1 MTDGLKPVG
10 IELVAEGAP
19 AFTNA
24 VGKASTSLTA
34 FERAGK
40 AASAALGGLD
50 QIVIGALRRIGELGI
65 NALVRAG
72 RELIQFG
79 VNTLQAAAQG
89 SHLNTTLDT
98 LGNRLLSI
106 IRFNIDPLLNQ
117 FDSLVQKSTPAIEGW
132 VSFLSQKFS
141 ELGQN
146 ALTWGENVSGQ
157 FAQGIYDGAQAV
169 LDALIYIGNLITS
182 WLMPGSPPKLLPD
195 LDKWG
200 TEAANVYLQGWTKA
214 DFSIFSTIGSE
225 VESLLRSQA
234 GKNDTGLIPRILGTR
249 EAIAAAVEQARQ
261 LGRVTAESLNNIYKA
276 AGAVTPE
283 IQGYL
288 KSVFDLD
295 YANTT
300 LTAAQK
306 ELNDQTAKY
315 AALLKPVDAQ
325 LSKISEAQK
334 QFTEDQEKSRL
345 ALILKDPN
353 ATPDEK
359 RQAQLRLEQIAAER
373 NRRALVEE
381 QAVVVDA
388 AQAKVDAAQQ
398 AVTAAQAEYDSKK
411 ALIDLQIEQNQ
422 LAQEQAALLDRLIE
436 KLDKVREKAGAGG
449 GISPIKAAFELPQ
462 EIQDKIDALLAKLD
476 TLRQMWATTWA
487 AMVTTAKPF
496 IDFVKLEFGLA
507 LPTIF
512 TNLESSLAALAVIW
526 SATDDIILFAIQLF
540 WRTAVAV
547 ITGALTLLSGIVTT
561 ALQLLSGNWRGA
573 WDTML
578 LTLRTFADQALA
590 VVNMT
595 WPQFQAVWSTLFENL
610 STILTTSLQTMS
622 DNLVA
627 WLNNTS
633 ANLIA
638 TWTGIFS
645 NMASIAMFY
654 LQPVLDAI
662 AFITGN
668 AGNSMGS
675 ISAPS
680 AGPGG
685 GGSTTTNSSVTNN
698 FNLNTNTTQSSS
710 GVALD
715 FAAMGV
721 WGAS

>member
-1 MTDGLKPVG
+1 MALEQVG
-10 IELVAEGAP
+10 IELVAEGQP
-19 AFTNA
+19 QFTSG
-24 VGKASTSLTA
+24 VTKAAASLNV
-34 FERAGK
+34 FERAAKTAG
-40 AASAALGGLD
+40 AALGGLD

-72 RELIQFG
+72 RELVQFG
-79 VNTLQAAAQG
+79 VNTLQAVAQG
-89 SHLNTTLDT
+89 SHLNTTLDN
-98 LGNRLLSI
+98 LGERLLGI

-117 FDSLVQKSTPAIEGW
+117 FDALVQKTTPAIEGW

-141 ELGQN
+141 EIGSN

-214 DFSIFSTIGSE
+214 DFGIFETLGGEI
-225 VESLLRSQA
+225 ESLLRSQA

-249 EAIAAAVEQARQ
+249 AAIAAAVEQARQ

-295 YANTT
+295 LANTT

-306 ELNDQTAKY
+306 ELNDATAKY
-315 AALLKPVDAQ
+315 QDLLKPVDAQ
-325 LSKISEAQK
+325 LSKISESQK

-398 AVTAAQAEYDSKK
+398 AVDAAQAEYDSKK
-411 ALIDLQIEQNQ
+411 ALIDIQIEQNN
-422 LAQEQAALLDRLIE
+422 LLKEQESLLDRLAAAI
-436 KLDKVREKAGAGG
+436 DKVAAKAGAGG
-449 GISPIKAAFELPQ
+449 KGGGVSPLKSLFELPEGVQ
-462 EIQDKIDALLAKLD
+462 EKIDALMAKLD
-476 TLRQMWATTWA
+476 TLRKTWA
-487 AMVTTAKPF
+487 DTWDAMVKTSQPF

-507 LPTIF
+507 IPTIF
-512 TNLESSLAALAVIW
+512 TNIETSLAALAKIW
-526 SATDDIILFAIQLF
+526 AATDDIILFAIQLF
-540 WRTAVAV
+540 WRVAVAV
-547 ITGALTLLSGIVTT
+547 VTGALTLISGIVAA
-561 ALQLLSGNWRGA
+561 ALQLISGDWRGA

-578 LTLRTFADQALA
+578 RTLRSFTDQALA
-590 VVNMT
+590 VVNT
-595 WPQFQAVWSTLFENL
+595 DWPTFQTAWSDLFENL
-610 STILTTSLQTMS
+610 SIILTTSLQTMS
-622 DNLVA
+622 DNLIA

-633 ANLIA
+633 ANLIS
-638 TWTGIFS
+638 TWSGIFS
-645 NMASIAMFY
+645 NMAAIAMSY

-675 ISAPS
+675 VAAPS
-680 AGPGG
+680 SGPGG
-685 GGSTTTNSSVTNN
+685 SSSTTTTNTTT
-698 FNLNTNTTQSSS
+698 NTYNVSTTQSSGS
-710 GVALD
+710 ILLD
-715 FAAMGV
+715 LASTNV
-721 WGAS
+721 WAS